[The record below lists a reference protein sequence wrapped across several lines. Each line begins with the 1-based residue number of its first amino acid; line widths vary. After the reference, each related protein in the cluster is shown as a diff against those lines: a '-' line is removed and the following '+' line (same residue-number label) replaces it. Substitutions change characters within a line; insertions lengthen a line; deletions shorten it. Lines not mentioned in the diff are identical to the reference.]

1 MTIPL
6 ETNPQLKNVKG
17 AVAMARAQDPDSA
30 GSQFYILKQD
40 ASWLDGEYAVFGQV
54 TRVWKWSKR

>member
-1 MTIPL
+1 
-6 ETNPQLKNVKG
+6 
-17 AVAMARAQDPDSA
+17 MARAQDPDSA

-54 TRVWKWSKR
+54 IRVKDVVEKIQAGDKMIG